1 MLVGLEDGGVA
12 KGYRPVDR
20 DQVFL
25 LPPDM
30 REWLPA
36 EHVVWLVLQVVGE
49 LDLTRLHAGRR
60 LGGVGRAGYDPAMLT
75 GLLLYAYCVGERS
88 SRQIERLCQVDV
100 AFRVVCAQDAP
111 DHTVIARFRQ
121 SYAQEL
127 AGLFSQVLMVCARAG
142 LGRLGV
148 VAVDG
153 TKIAGS
159 ASLRANRSQ
168 EWLRGEAERM
178 LREAGEVDAAEDAL
192 FGDARGDE
200 LPQELR
206 SPAGRE
212 ARIRAILAELDA
224 EQHAAGG
231 TAAGADQGSGT
242 PSETSESKVVQRA
255 QARVT
260 RWQERYDQEVVRA
273 QGQQAQML
281 RRKAEAHAAGIGYTR
296 RDPKPVDDYRRVR
309 QAADQLERAKNRL
322 EELITIRQG
331 RVANRVERAKEQAK
345 TVRRNLT
352 DPDSRVMPTASG
364 GWVQG
369 FNGQI
374 VVTDDQL
381 IVAAEVVNT
390 PSDTGQLTRM
400 MTAAVDAAGLIEQAR
415 GEPPTGVGV
424 LLADAGYYSNANL
437 TAPGPDRLIAP
448 GKHRSLRQAAA
459 ENPASGPPPQGASP
473 GQQMDHRLRTPEG
486 RDLYGRRAV
495 TVEPVFGQIKEHRR
509 FRRFTRRGL
518 TAVRAEWMLVATAH
532 NLTKLHQ
539 ARLAT

>member
-1 MLVGLEDGGVA
+1 MLVWLEDGGVA

-30 REWLPA
+30 REWLPP

-49 LDLTRLHAGRR
+49 LDLTELHARRR

-75 GLLLYAYCVGERS
+75 GLLLYGYCVGERS

-100 AFRVVCAQDAP
+100 AFRVVCAQDVP

-121 SYAQEL
+121 GYEQEL

-159 ASLRANRSQ
+159 ASLRANRTE

-178 LREAGEVDAAEDAL
+178 LREAGEVDAAEDDL

-200 LPQELR
+200 LPEQLR
-206 SPAGRE
+206 SPAGR
-212 ARIRAILAELDA
+212 AVRIRAILADLDA
-224 EQHAAGG
+224 EQNAGND
-231 TAAGADQGSGT
+231 ADQETKT
-242 PSETSESKVVQRA
+242 PSGASESKTQQRA
-255 QARVT
+255 QARVA
-260 RWQERYDQEVVRA
+260 RRQERYDQEVIRA
-273 QGQQAQML
+273 QGQQVEML
-281 RRKAEAHAAGIGYTR
+281 RRKAQAHAAGIGYTR
-296 RDPKPVDDYRRVR
+296 RDPKPVEDYRRVR
-309 QAADQLERAKNRL
+309 QAADQLERAKTHL
-322 EELITIRQG
+322 GELLAVRQERAG
-331 RVANRVERAKEQAK
+331 RAAEHAKEQAK

-381 IVAAEVVNT
+381 ILAAEVVNT
-390 PSDTGQLTRM
+390 PSDTGQLTGM
-400 MTAAVDAAGLIEQAR
+400 MTAAVEAAALVEQAR
-415 GEPPTGVGV
+415 GEPSAGVGV

-437 TAPGPDRLIAP
+437 TAAGPDRLIAP
-448 GKHRSLRQAAA
+448 GKHRSLRRAAA
-459 ENPASGPPPQGASP
+459 ENPASGPPPDGASP

-518 TAVRAEWMLVATAH
+518 TAVRAEWTLVATAH
-532 NLTKLHQ
+532 NLTKLHR